1 MPISQNTRP
10 TMRRLLCENRYRRTS
25 KNPRRIQAAGADC
38 PYSYRGA
45 AGNQYAP
52 LSPKRPDIV
61 VNPDNDRERRF
72 SLPFLVHP
80 RAEAGLSPRPKF
92 VEMTGGTKQFPDISA
107 RAFLRERLAE
117 IGLNIEAAEEVS
129 FRLLLLMPQSF
140 SFNEKVE
147 KLYRGRR
154 LRGWFGRR
162 RSERIDASSSQ
173 GD

>member
-1 MPISQNTRP
+1 
-10 TMRRLLCENRYRRTS
+10 
-25 KNPRRIQAAGADC
+25 
-38 PYSYRGA
+38 
-45 AGNQYAP
+45 
-52 LSPKRPDIV
+52 
-61 VNPDNDRERRF
+61 
-72 SLPFLVHP
+72 
-80 RAEAGLSPRPKF
+80 
-92 VEMTGGTKQFPDISA
+92 
-107 RAFLRERLAE
+107 LAE

>member
-1 MPISQNTRP
+1 VT
-10 TMRRLLCENRYRRTS
+10 T
-25 KNPRRIQAAGADC
+25 AA
-38 PYSYRGA
+38 
-45 AGNQYAP
+45 
-52 LSPKRPDIV
+52 IV
-61 VNPDNDRERRF
+61 TAIIVNPDNDRERRF
-72 SLPFLVHP
+72 SLPFFVHS
-80 RAEAGLSPRPKF
+80 RAEADFSPRPKS
-92 VEMTGGTKQFPDISA
+92 VEMTGVTKQFPDISA

-147 KLYRGRR
+147 KLYRGGR

-162 RSERIDASSSQ
+162 RSERIDASWCQ